1 MTNRID
7 PPENRRPALDWV
19 KPTLERLSLKEA
31 LTGGGGGSDGMTPHG
46 ETTLS

>member
-7 PPENRRPALDWV
+7 APENRRPALDWV

-31 LTGGGGGSDGMTPHG
+31 LSGGAGGSDGHTVMG
-46 ETTLS
+46 NTTFS

>member
-7 PPENRRPALDWV
+7 TSEKRRPALDWV

-31 LTGGGGGSDGMTPHG
+31 LTGGSGGSDGHTG
-46 ETTLS
+46 GGNTTFS